1 MAKSPQSFAKRQ
13 RERLKQEKQAAKRSQ
28 REERKREREEAGDP
42 EHDEAELYEQFRL
55 LSEQHAAG
63 AITTEDFEA
72 RREEI
77 FVKLGLAEAPDD
89 GDHDDETDDDE
100 DEADAV

>member
-28 REERKREREEAGDP
+28 REERKREREEASDP
-42 EHDEAELYEQFRL
+42 EHDEAELYEHFRL

-63 AITTEDFEA
+63 TLTTEDFETQ
-72 RREEI
+72 REEI
-77 FVKLGLAEAPDD
+77 FVKLGLSEAP
-89 GDHDDETDDDE
+89 ETDDNEDDLDDE
-100 DEADAV
+100 DEADA

>member
-28 REERKREREEAGDP
+28 REERKRERESAGEP

-63 AITTEDFEA
+63 ALTTEDFEA
-72 RREEI
+72 QREEI
-77 FVKLGLAEAPDD
+77 FVKLGLAEPS
-89 GDHDDETDDDE
+89 E
-100 DEADAV
+100 DEADDELDELDEAAEG

>member
-28 REERKREREEAGDP
+28 REERKREREEAGEP

-72 RREEI
+72 QREEI
-77 FVKLGLAEAPDD
+77 FVKLGLAEAPEDADD
-89 GDHDDETDDDE
+89 DDDSVDDEGVE
-100 DEADAV
+100 D

>member
-28 REERKREREEAGDP
+28 REERKKERDAAGEP

-72 RREEI
+72 QREEI
-77 FVKLGLAEAPDD
+77 FVKLGLAEPSD
-89 GDHDDETDDDE
+89 DDDE
-100 DEADAV
+100 ADDELDGEAAEG